1 MFVAM
6 ACLVYDREE
15 RIEEGITYGPPF
27 RLAPSGSD
35 IHGHLWITLKR
46 RFFGLTH

>member
-15 RIEEGITYGPPF
+15 RIEEGVTYGPISTSLV
-27 RLAPSGSD
+27 R
-35 IHGHLWITLKR
+35 KR
-46 RFFGLTH
+46 HS